1 MRFSGKSQI
10 VKDIQSQLG
19 LTVDGV
25 DGTKTW
31 GAIVKGLC
39 KGKSEKELIQFVQ
52 RILQVDDD
60 GVDGPITWKTIKSL
74 LVEKEEFVTP
84 STYQHESEESVKDSL
99 SPNALKLII
108 DYEVG
113 GGEGYY
119 NRYLK
124 KPCWPKGASGVTVG
138 VGYDLGYNSSSQF
151 HKDWGGKISDSDF
164 DRLKKCLGYK
174 GSAASK
180 KVSSVADIEIPW
192 ESALNVFKLNTI
204 PRFVAITLRAFPGA
218 DALHP
223 DAFGALVSLVFNR
236 GGSVKGSR
244 RVEMARIRD
253 LVPSKNYD
261 AIAQEIRSMKRI
273 WAGKGLDGLLRRRDK
288 EAALVDACS

>member
-39 KGKSEKELIQFVQ
+39 KGKSEKELVQFVQ

-84 STYQHESEESVKDSL
+84 STYQHESEESVEELL
-99 SPNALKLII
+99 SPNSLKLII

-151 HKDWGGKISDSDF
+151 QKDWGGKIGDSDF
-164 DRLKKCLGYK
+164 NRLKKCLGYK

-192 ESALNVFKLNTI
+192 EAALNVFKLNTI

-288 EAALVDACS
+288 EAALIDACS

>member
-1 MRFSGKSQI
+1 MRFAGKQQI
-10 VKDIQSQLG
+10 VKDVQSSLDV
-19 LTVDGV
+19 TVDGI
-25 DGTKTW
+25 DGAQTW
-31 GAIVKGLC
+31 SAIVKGLC
-39 KGKSEKELIQFVQ
+39 TGKNEKELIQFVQ

-74 LVEKEEFVTP
+74 LVEEEEFVTP
-84 STYQHESEESVKDSL
+84 STYQHESEESVKELL
-99 SPNALKLII
+99 SPNSLKLII

-113 GGEGYY
+113 GGESYY

-151 HKDWGGKISDSDF
+151 QKDWGGKINDSDF
-164 DRLKKCLGYK
+164 NRLKRCLGFK

-180 KVSSVADIEIPW
+180 KVSSVSNIEIPW

-204 PRFVAITLRAFPGA
+204 PRFIAITLRAFPGA
-218 DALHP
+218 DKLHP

-236 GGSVKGSR
+236 GGSLKGSR
-244 RVEMARIRD
+244 RSEMARIRD
-253 LVPSKNYD
+253 LVPTKNYD

-288 EAALVDACS
+288 EAALVDACK

>member
-1 MRFSGKSQI
+1 MRFSGKIQI
-10 VKDIQSQLG
+10 VKEIQSQLG

-39 KGKSEKELIQFVQ
+39 KDKSEKELVQFVQ

-84 STYQHESEESVKDSL
+84 STYQHESEESVEESL

-151 HKDWGGKISDSDF
+151 QKDWGGKISDSDF
-164 DRLKKCLGYK
+164 NRLKRCLGYK
-174 GSAASK
+174 GSAASN
-180 KVSSVADIEIPW
+180 KVSSVSDIEIPW

-253 LVPSKNYD
+253 LIPSKNYD